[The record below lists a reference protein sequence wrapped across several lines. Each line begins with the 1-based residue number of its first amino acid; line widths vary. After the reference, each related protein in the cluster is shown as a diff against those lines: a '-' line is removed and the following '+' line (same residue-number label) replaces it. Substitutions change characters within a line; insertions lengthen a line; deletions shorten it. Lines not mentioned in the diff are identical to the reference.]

1 MPYVA
6 LEWDHKIG
14 RPFVQ
19 WLVVKCQSVGRK
31 FGGPQALPPRRDIA
45 YFVDERTAERDAKAF
60 AAFKTRQEEEGSDAF
75 PPLGATEAYSKRH
88 AAFPWDHNI
97 FNPIVQWAVLE
108 WNGESPD
115 GESVRSDVAYFLDP
129 ETGEADARAFR
140 VLRDELSGEEL
151 SPEGGVLME
160 SQRSYAPASETSA

>member
-14 RPFVQ
+14 RPFVK
-19 WLVVKCQSVGRK
+19 WVVVRCASVGQK

-60 AAFKTRQEEEGSDAF
+60 AACKTNHDVPAAGPAGEGEST
-75 PPLGATEAYSKRH
+75 LAYSNRH
-88 AAFPWDHNI
+88 AAFAWDHNI
-97 FNPIVQWAVLE
+97 FNPELQWAVLE
-108 WNGESPD
+108 WNGEDPD

-129 ETGEADARAFR
+129 ETAEADAKAFR
-140 VLRDELSGEEL
+140 VLRDELLKTE
-151 SPEGGVLME
+151 
-160 SQRSYAPASETSA
+160 PAVA